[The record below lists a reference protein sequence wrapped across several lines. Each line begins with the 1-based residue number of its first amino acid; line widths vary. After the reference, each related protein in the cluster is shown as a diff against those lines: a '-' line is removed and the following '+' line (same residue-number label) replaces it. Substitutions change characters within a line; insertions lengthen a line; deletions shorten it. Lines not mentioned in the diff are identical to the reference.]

1 MDMRGVLRAIAAS
14 GFDGYVSI
22 EFEGI
27 EDCLL
32 GAEMGLANAKRI
44 LDEVR

>member
-1 MDMRGVLRAIAAS
+1 MDMRGVLRAVKES
-14 GFDGYVSI
+14 GYDGYVSI

-32 GAEMGLANAKRI
+32 GAERGLANTLRI
-44 LDEVR
+44 LAEIR